1 MKLSAAMKY
10 ALRMLKRPT
19 YHQPT
24 PLTWQDAE
32 HRYYI
37 LFTTIKSLEKR
48 GLVKIVLPA
57 HVQVPAKY
65 ADVFWE
71 LHLTEQGDKEA
82 TRALA
87 EYREAR
93 SKLTEKDKT

>member
-1 MKLSAAMKY
+1 M
-10 ALRMLKRPT
+10 
-19 YHQPT
+19 
-24 PLTWQDAE
+24 
-32 HRYYI
+32 
-37 LFTTIKSLEKR
+37 
-48 GLVKIVLPA
+48 
-57 HVQVPAKY
+57 PAKY